1 MYFIIGGLGESN
13 KSSLRHGDIYLYF
26 MIKLIDLLN
35 ETHNS
40 FVKYGF
46 HYTSRE
52 NYNKIKNEGLKINKP
67 MHLTTRDNKWVLRAY
82 GMIPVFLSIVP
93 LPQYEHEIKD
103 WVLLKVDVS
112 GLNVAADLGT
122 LIEFGAYIEETGFWF
137 ERRPF
142 WLNGNEFEY
151 DELEGSDKFDLPRA
165 IKQTRAFVVLEDIS
179 PDRIRLDDY
188 KGSMS
193 MKKYFRWGV

>member
-1 MYFIIGGLGESN
+1 
-13 KSSLRHGDIYLYF
+13 

-67 MHLTTRDNKWVLRAY
+67 MHLTTRDNQWMMNAY
-82 GMIPVFLSIVP
+82 NMIPVFLSLVP
-93 LPQYEHEIKD
+93 LPRYEYAIKD
-103 WVLLKVDVS
+103 WVLLKVDVN
-112 GLNVAADLGT
+112 GLNIAADIGT
-122 LIEFGAYIEETGFWF
+122 LIDFGAYIEEDGFWF
-137 ERRPF
+137 KQKPA
-142 WLNGNEFEY
+142 WLNGVEFQY
-151 DELEGSDKFDLPRA
+151 NELEGSDKLDLPRV
-165 IKQTRAFVVLEDIS
+165 IRHTRTFAVLENI
-179 PDRIRLDDY
+179 PANRIKLYDY

-193 MKKYFRWGV
+193 FKKYFRWGV

>member
-1 MYFIIGGLGESN
+1 
-13 KSSLRHGDIYLYF
+13 

-35 ETHNS
+35 ETNNS

-52 NYNKIKNEGLKINKP
+52 NYNKIKNEGLKINQP
-67 MHLTTRDNKWVLRAY
+67 MHLTNRDNSWVVRAY
-82 GMIPVFLSIVP
+82 NMIPVFLSIVP

-142 WLNGNEFEY
+142 WLKGDEFEY
-151 DELEGSDKFDLPRA
+151 DELEGSDKFNLPRV
-165 IKQTRAFVVLEDIS
+165 IKQTKTFVVLEDIS
-179 PDRIRLDDY
+179 PDRIRLYDY